1 MNIKELAT
9 FNNTIEEIN
18 KLVPEIFRNKISKIH
33 FTSQF
38 DNSFGVELYS
48 EISSFCRVE
57 FNSKKITIA
66 INIDYVTYKSS
77 DWNEEEPYITLS
89 VYDKNME
96 NYHIKYS
103 CKNKKINNKYVT
115 TTKINKI
122 NNLLDLLN
130 IETSVEN
137 KKMINILIN
146 NLVWKTKVM
155 CNPYNNMYAENL
167 INANSIN
174 ELNNKEELDS
184 PNEFFKYGK
193 SDKPIKHYFELN

>member
-9 FNNTIEEIN
+9 FNNTNEEIN
-18 KLVPEIFRNKISKIH
+18 KLVPEIFRDKLHKIH

-38 DNSFGVELYS
+38 DSSFGVELYS
-48 EISSFCRVE
+48 EISSFCNIQ
-57 FNSKKITIA
+57 FKSKEMIIA
-66 INIDYVTYKSS
+66 LNIDYVTYKNS

-89 VYDKNME
+89 VYGKNME

-130 IETSVEN
+130 IESSIKN
-137 KKMINILIN
+137 KKMTNILIN

-155 CNPYNNMYAENL
+155 CNPYNNIYAENL